1 MPPLEALLSL
11 LSLRMA
17 VFLEDSVLICGY
29 KDSLLSGAGALKAGD
44 GEGGAW
50 GVEVQDSEACACLS
64 RSKMTGSNLEGS
76 Y

>member
-17 VFLEDSVLICGY
+17 VFLKDSVLICGH

-44 GEGGAW
+44 GEGRAW

-64 RSKMTGSNLEGS
+64 RGKMTGSNLEGS